1 VEPFPKTPGVDDELE
16 RILLVA
22 TLSTMGFTIGGGLLI
37 DDYKDFAQFSREDHP
52 SPLHHW
58 QLGLA
63 IWTLSLV
70 GYAWLASQ
78 IAKLLGDKQQGQ
90 GGGGSNS
97 SQLNASNDSG
107 SVVGG

>member
-1 VEPFPKTPGVDDELE
+1 MEPFPKMSGADNELE
-16 RILLVA
+16 RLLLVA
-22 TLSTMGFTIGGGLLI
+22 TLSTMGYAIGGGLVI

-63 IWTLSLV
+63 MWSLSLF

-78 IAKLLGDKQQGQ
+78 LAKLLNEKEGK
-90 GGGGSNS
+90 GGGSADS
-97 SQLNASNDSG
+97 SQLNSSNDSG
-107 SVVGG
+107 SVISG